1 MGKLT
6 ITDLDILIDALGA
19 WEKMATS
26 PVGLMESIIKTIIP
40 FEIQDTEEFRSA
52 REEQMEA
59 TAAEARA
66 QVETATLLKAKLI
79 EMKNEFLAAN
89 LTGEVDDD
97 DGTRTGN

>member
-19 WEKMATS
+19 WERTLTG
-26 PVGLMESIIKTIIP
+26 PIGLLDTIVAAIVP
-40 FEIQDTEEFRSA
+40 PEIQESEEFQA
-52 REEQMEA
+52 QHA
-59 TAAEARA
+59 IQIQAEARA

-79 EMKNEFLAAN
+79 EMKNEFLAKN

-97 DGTRTGN
+97 GTRTGN